1 MFLSWKFLKTEARS
15 FELCIFELKFVILF
29 LLHLV
34 LNNSCNGA
42 ERSGANFLFCCS
54 CFKLKKNTKKI
65 YQTSITITHNFKF
78 ECFTNMIF
86 RQNNFSEER
95 KKIYVST
102 KEQPTLK
109 INPIFKTLFF
119 EWSAV
124 QNWIDLQ
131 APIQCLKS

>member
-1 MFLSWKFLKTEARS
+1 
-15 FELCIFELKFVILF
+15 
-29 LLHLV
+29 
-34 LNNSCNGA
+34 
-42 ERSGANFLFCCS
+42 
-54 CFKLKKNTKKI
+54 
-65 YQTSITITHNFKF
+65 
-78 ECFTNMIF
+78 MIF
-86 RQNNFSEER
+86 CQNNFSEER

-102 KEQPTLK
+102 KEQPSLK